1 MAKSPN
7 IIKVKTTLS
16 ELRKI
21 PLLTDLSDQRL
32 HEVAGQMQLRAF
44 SRNDIVIQRG
54 TPSESAELCILL
66 QGRLKAVAYSPGG
79 KEIGFSFIKTGDH
92 FGEMALIDGL
102 PRSASI
108 ISIEKSIVGFLSTTV
123 ARQLMFS
130 EPSVSEMIMRK
141 LTTII
146 RQSNDHII
154 LLGHQHAL
162 SRICALLLQIQTREE
177 DSSAPLAV
185 PTQQEIASLTNT
197 TRETVSRVFS
207 QLQEEEVIEKSG
219 KKVMIKNTE
228 LLEKHMLE
236 GS

>member
-1 MAKSPN
+1 MSKQSSQVN
-7 IIKVKTTLS
+7 VRTTLT

-21 PLLTDLSDQRL
+21 PVLSSLSDQSL
-32 HEVAGQMQLRAF
+32 HEVARAMQMRLF
-44 SRNDIVIQRG
+44 GRNETIIQRG
-54 TPSESAELCILL
+54 TPSKEAEFCILF
-66 QGRLKAVAYSPGG
+66 QGRLKALAYSPGG
-79 KEIGFSFIKTGDH
+79 KEIGFSFIKPGDH
-92 FGEMALIDGL
+92 FGEMAMIDGL

-108 ISIEKSIVGFLSTTV
+108 VSLEKSLIGFLSNSV

-146 RQSNDHII
+146 RQSNEHII

-162 SRICALLLQIQTREE
+162 SRICGLLLQIQRRD
-177 DSSAPLAV
+177 DSGQLSIKV

-197 TRETVSRVFS
+197 TRETVSRVLS
-207 QLQEEEVIEKSG
+207 QLQEEGVIEKKG
-219 KKVMIKNTE
+219 KDLQIHKIN